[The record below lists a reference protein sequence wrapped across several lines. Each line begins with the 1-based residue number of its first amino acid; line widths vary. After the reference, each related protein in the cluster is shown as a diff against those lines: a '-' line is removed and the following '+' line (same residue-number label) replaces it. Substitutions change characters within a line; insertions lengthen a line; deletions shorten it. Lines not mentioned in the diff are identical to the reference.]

1 MLSSLVLRSKLS
13 AVLSGFVIA
22 STLSATG
29 ARADEF
35 CEKEIGLKDYS
46 LEADDGALEAANGS
60 RFRLIYWE
68 NNEKKT
74 VSDAV
79 ISVKK
84 AKPFHVTTK
93 EANNGTGE
101 RWMSTVTDYA
111 TRVTVKTSTT
121 EIYPRMMGNPAVKEM
136 TFSTMCTSIVS
147 SPIRK

>member
-1 MLSSLVLRSKLS
+1 MRSSRALS
-13 AVLSGFVIA
+13 AVLSTIVLA
-22 STLSATG
+22 TTLSASTV
-29 ARADEF
+29 RADEF

-74 VSDAV
+74 VPDAV
-79 ISVKK
+79 ITVKK
-84 AKPFHVTTK
+84 AQPFHVTTK
-93 EANNGTGE
+93 EANNGMGD
-101 RWMSTVTDYA
+101 RWISTVTDYA

-136 TFSTMCTSIVS
+136 SFSTMCSSIVS